1 MRVPLLPPGGPI
13 KICPEA
19 FTSGQIYVLKHGEA
33 PGLVLQ
39 EGVRQGVDVL
49 PGGLGAEAGPDG
61 PGGQQKGYRYETQ
74 FFHRSAYFTQHDPQM
89 SPPWVLQLEARSPP
103 TYLPA
108 NMPFWSLLPM
118 NAEYNTPSR

>member
-1 MRVPLLPPGGPI
+1 MVDARGLDLR
-13 KICPEA
+13 E
-19 FTSGQIYVLKHGEA
+19 FSGFGHLHHAERYAHG
-33 PGLVLQ
+33 VF
-39 EGVRQGVDVL
+39 
-49 PGGLGAEAGPDG
+49 GPDG